1 VSEEILDGIRDMYD
15 AFLMQDRARFDS
27 HLGAEVTTW
36 ESHLPRMV
44 TRPELDRYRDE
55 RPPSARPTLAELRV
69 EPGRVDVTG
78 DLAIARYPLI
88 AVAQKQQAAEIS
100 RVTDVLRRT
109 DAGWVIVHHQ
119 AELSAAETARA
130 SA

>member
-1 VSEEILDGIRDMYD
+1 MSDEILDGIRDMYD
-15 AFLMQDRARFDS
+15 AYLLQDRVRFDS
-27 HLGAEVTTW
+27 HLDAEVTTW

-55 RPPSARPTLAELRV
+55 RPASARPALTALRV
-69 EPGRVDVTG
+69 EPERIDVTG
-78 DLAIARYPLI
+78 DLAIARYLLV
-88 AVAQKQQAAEIS
+88 AVDQNNTPAIT

-109 DAGWVIVHHQ
+109 ESRWLIVHHH

-130 SA
+130 TA